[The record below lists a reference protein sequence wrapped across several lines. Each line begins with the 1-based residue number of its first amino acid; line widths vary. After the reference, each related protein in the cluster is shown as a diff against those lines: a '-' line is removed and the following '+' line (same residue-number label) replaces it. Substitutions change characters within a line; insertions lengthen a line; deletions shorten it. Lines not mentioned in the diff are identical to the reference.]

1 MNMIGDL
8 DANGEGGSHVGA
20 KQDGARNLLAH
31 LPSKIWEGGGGLQG
45 RSKIPLVSRVN
56 LKDFE
61 I

>member
-31 LPSKIWEGGGGLQG
+31 LPSKHVLNWSAAPLHNFFTQSEGQ
-45 RSKIPLVSRVN
+45 K
-56 LKDFE
+56 KATC
-61 I
+61 